1 MLLNGIDDILQKEL
15 DILLTP
21 MSDNAEFCNLVQ
33 GPLNKVKQNLLADNA
48 NNQACGLLPLYI
60 CDDISGRWAQAFPAC
75 IGLELLKA
83 AAKVFDDI
91 EDTDNSES
99 LATEYGIPLAANTAS
114 ALLILAEKEFFRL
127 QDHDVDI
134 NTVVNLI
141 NSINSYIITS
151 CSGQHLDLS
160 LTPEKAA
167 SEDVYLKVIAMKS
180 ASAVE
185 CACYTGAL
193 LAGANEE
200 LIQTF
205 KIFGYNLGMAF
216 QIANDIKGVNCL
228 KDIKKRKITLPIIYA
243 LAQTDGQIHSQLEI
257 TFAKHAS
264 GPVPDPEKIKTLLFS
279 TGSIQYATI
288 KMELYKQRSKN
299 ILVDLERAGMK
310 MKQLQKF
317 ME

>member
-1 MLLNGIDDILQKEL
+1 
-15 DILLTP
+15 
-21 MSDNAEFCNLVQ
+21 
-33 GPLNKVKQNLLADNA
+33 
-48 NNQACGLLPLYI
+48 
-60 CDDISGRWAQAFPAC
+60 
-75 IGLELLKA
+75 
-83 AAKVFDDI
+83 
-91 EDTDNSES
+91 
-99 LATEYGIPLAANTAS
+99 
-114 ALLILAEKEFFRL
+114 
-127 QDHDVDI
+127 
-134 NTVVNLI
+134 
-141 NSINSYIITS
+141 
-151 CSGQHLDLS
+151 
-160 LTPEKAA
+160 
-167 SEDVYLKVIAMKS
+167 
-180 ASAVE
+180 
-185 CACYTGAL
+185 
-193 LAGANEE
+193 
-200 LIQTF
+200 
-205 KIFGYNLGMAF
+205 MAF